1 MQTISPQLIYV
12 ATLCR
17 DRQKFKCIQNYGNE
31 LCKWYDIDTDETF
44 MVTGLNDKP
53 PELSQHLFKM
63 STISSARYIGL
74 PYKHED
80 GHATRQLHCQ

>member
-1 MQTISPQLIYV
+1 M
-12 ATLCR
+12 TLPHVCR
-17 DRQKFKCIQNYGNE
+17 ESQKFKCIQNYGNE

-63 STISSARYIGL
+63 STLRLHGRPIYHTNT
-74 PYKHED
+74 KT
-80 GHATRQLHCQ
+80 ATRFFLQCFDTVGGSLDP